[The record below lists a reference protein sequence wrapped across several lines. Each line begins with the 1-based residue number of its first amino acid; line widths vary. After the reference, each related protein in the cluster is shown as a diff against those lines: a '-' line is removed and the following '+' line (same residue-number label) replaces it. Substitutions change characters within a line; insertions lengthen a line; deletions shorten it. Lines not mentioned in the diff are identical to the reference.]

1 MIRAGALN
9 KGQGDEERKEAGV
22 YDAMVDQSAA
32 DPLSSCFP
40 ANVRSHGVAMMDPYP
55 SHIESKSNAGESY
68 SNSNK
73 KVSLRDSSVMAVR
86 LKFQAEAP
94 QRPAATSIS
103 PASPSVT
110 FAERAEEAC
119 HSRSMSVSEA
129 LLQDLKATRR
139 QIDALNR
146 MAYSFDANCDSV
158 DSEIQQVNKEIW
170 TAESRYRPHIRRV
183 EDGRNIIGRQ
193 SVNDWASQDS
203 TFININEAVLPF
215 KGSPLNFRPTQAA
228 SHFTPVTSAPTAMHL
243 APKKSPCP
251 PNLMS
256 YYSHLIPHRDIQT
269 IPPSPGSSTK
279 ANKRRAYL
287 ARLLDD

>member
-1 MIRAGALN
+1 MSRPDFCGTGMIRAGALN
-9 KGQGDEERKEAGV
+9 KGQGDEERKDAGV
-22 YDAMVDQSAA
+22 YDA

-40 ANVRSHGVAMMDPYP
+40 TNVRSHGVAMMDPYP

-86 LKFQAEAP
+86 LKFQAP
-94 QRPAATSIS
+94 QRPAIS

-110 FAERAEEAC
+110 FAERAEG
-119 HSRSMSVSEA
+119 HSRRLSVSEA

-146 MAYSFDANCDSV
+146 MAYSFDANCDSA
-158 DSEIQQVNKEIW
+158 DSEIQQLNKKIW

-183 EDGRNIIGRQ
+183 EDSSNIIGHQ

-203 TFININEAVLPF
+203 TFINEAVLPF
-215 KGSPLNFRPTQAA
+215 KGSPVNFRPTQAA
-228 SHFTPVTSAPTAMHL
+228 SHFTPVTSTPTAVHL

>member
-1 MIRAGALN
+1 MIRAGASR

-22 YDAMVDQSAA
+22 YDAMVDQFAA
-32 DPLSSCFP
+32 DPLSSSFP
-40 ANVRSHGVAMMDPYP
+40 TNVRSHGVAMMDP
-55 SHIESKSNAGESY
+55 SHIESMADESY
-68 SNSNK
+68 SNK
-73 KVSLRDSSVMAVR
+73 KVSLRDSSVMSVR
-86 LKFQAEAP
+86 LKFQAP
-94 QRPAATSIS
+94 QRPATS

-110 FAERAEEAC
+110 FAERGEV
-119 HSRSMSVSEA
+119 HSRSVSEA

-146 MAYSFDANCDSV
+146 MAYSFDANCGSV
-158 DSEIQQVNKEIW
+158 DSEIQVDKEIR

-183 EDGRNIIGRQ
+183 ESSRNMNGHQ
-193 SVNDWASQDS
+193 SVNDWAYQDS
-203 TFININEAVLPF
+203 TFMGEAVPSF

-228 SHFTPVTSAPTAMHL
+228 SHFTPVTSTPTATHL

-251 PNLMS
+251 SNLMS
-256 YYSHLIPHRDIQT
+256 YYSHLIPHSDIQT
-269 IPPSPGSSTK
+269 IPPSPGSSLK